1 MRVVWISLFA
11 EQILI
16 YRKCFE
22 MCRERSLC
30 RSYYGLAECQLGTT
44 QGLFPT
50 DLIQTFVLLSH
61 TDMDIN
67 NTFPLFSRMNINTTL
82 SLHS

>member
-22 MCRERSLC
+22 MCRERPLC

-50 DLIQTFVLLSH
+50 DLVQTFVLLSH
-61 TDMDIN
+61 TDTDIN
-67 NTFPLFSRMNINTTL
+67 KLLHLL
-82 SLHS
+82 S